1 MEEKNWL
8 LMASACMHEDNLGK
22 NLKYLHPNIISNID
36 SLHFS
41 FYHGCRYRNRNGT
54 RKRIQYNKGE
64 QCLVPV
70 HSFCWRPVKRK

>member
-41 FYHGCRYRNRNGT
+41 FLSRLSLQKKKRNQKKNT
-54 RKRIQYNKGE
+54 
-64 QCLVPV
+64 V
-70 HSFCWRPVKRK
+70 

>member
-41 FYHGCRYRNRNGT
+41 FLSRLSLQ
-54 RKRIQYNKGE
+54 K
-64 QCLVPV
+64 
-70 HSFCWRPVKRK
+70 